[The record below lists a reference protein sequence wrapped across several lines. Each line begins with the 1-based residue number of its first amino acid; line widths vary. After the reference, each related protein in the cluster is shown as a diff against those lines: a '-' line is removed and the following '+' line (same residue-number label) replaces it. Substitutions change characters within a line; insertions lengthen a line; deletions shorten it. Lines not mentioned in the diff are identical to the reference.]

1 MHHFGLECFST
12 RGEHWS
18 LQASLVHSINDKL
31 FPLSLASALEL
42 AASALA
48 RNDLCETDFVRDKMC
63 PVGTAS
69 LIGFSRSKF
78 PLSAHPARARARS
91 VANSHLIFVCPYD
104 AFSGTHQPHHAF
116 VAGAKGVKLKRR
128 LLISLA

>member
-12 RGEHWS
+12 RDEHWN
-18 LQASLVHSINDKL
+18 LQASLPHSINDDL
-31 FPLSLASALEL
+31 FLLSLTSALEL

-48 RNDLCETDFVRDKMC
+48 RNDLRGTDFVRDKTC

-91 VANSHLIFVCPYD
+91 VANSHLIFAPMMH
-104 AFSGTHQPHHAF
+104 FQGTRQPHHAPA
-116 VAGAKGVKLKRR
+116 AGAKGMNLKRR

>member
-12 RGEHWS
+12 RGEHWN
-18 LQASLVHSINDKL
+18 LQASLAHSINDEL
-31 FPLSLASALEL
+31 FLLSLASALEL

-48 RNDLCETDFVRDKMC
+48 SNDLRGTDFVRDKTC
-63 PVGTAS
+63 PVGTVS

-91 VANSHLIFVCPYD
+91 AANSHLIFAPMMH
-104 AFSGTHQPHHAF
+104 FQEHASRIMPPPQ
-116 VAGAKGVKLKRR
+116 APKE
-128 LLISLA
+128 

>member
-12 RGEHWS
+12 RGEHWN
-18 LQASLVHSINDKL
+18 LQALLAHSINDEL
-31 FPLSLASALEL
+31 FLLSLASVLEL

-48 RNDLCETDFVRDKMC
+48 RNDLRGTDFVRDKTC
-63 PVGTAS
+63 PVGTVS

-91 VANSHLIFVCPYD
+91 VAISHLIFAPMMH
-104 AFSGTHQPHHAF
+104 FQERQPHHAPA
-116 VAGAKGVKLKRR
+116 AGAKGMNLKRR
-128 LLISLA
+128 LLIS